1 MTTTPTDVA
10 KKPRHIP
17 GCWGTSAVAFYE
29 RHEDELVT
37 VHFMDATCPPLSG
50 RLVGVD
56 QYDIFLEVASETA
69 LVCKHAIRYLTPG
82 APGVADRVGPCP
94 PSPSAS
100 PA

>member
-1 MTTTPTDVA
+1 MTTTPTPTGIT

-37 VHFMDATCPPLSG
+37 AHFLDATCPPLSG

-56 QYDIFLEVASETA
+56 QYDIFLEVAGDTV
-69 LVCKHAIRYLTPG
+69 LVCKHAIRYLAPG
-82 APGVADRVGPCP
+82 AADRVCPCP
-94 PSPSAS
+94 PSPSAP